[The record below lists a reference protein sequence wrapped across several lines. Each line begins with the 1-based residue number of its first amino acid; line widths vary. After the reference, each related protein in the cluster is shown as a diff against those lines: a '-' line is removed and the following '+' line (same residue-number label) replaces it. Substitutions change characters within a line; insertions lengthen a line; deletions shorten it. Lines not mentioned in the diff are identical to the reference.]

1 MPSPADLHRNLIQRV
16 NVGDSLTRT
25 ATRYPGALALA
36 DGTRRLTYRE
46 FNSLVNRFARGLAR
60 RGYGRGDALA
70 LASGNSIEF
79 LVTYYACAKLGVVC
93 VPVNLGWR
101 ADEAGYVLGHSRAR
115 GIVIESQL
123 LPALAETVITQ
134 PGVADIIVAPGTGG
148 DSAPRSDEILDTV
161 PFADLADGD
170 DSEPECL
177 VDDRDP
183 LSYLYTSGTTSF
195 PKGVVGSH
203 TAIYLESL
211 SMAVEARFNETDR
224 FVAMMPMFHTAQLNC
239 HCTAAVMVGAA
250 LFIERGFDAERLL
263 GLIEAERITQIFGLP
278 IMYRQLLDHLDID
291 RTDLSSL
298 RRALYAM
305 ATMPEAQL
313 RRCIERFGCGF
324 YLLFGQTE
332 MSPTATLFRPEHQL
346 SHAGAVGT
354 PVVNVQAAIMD
365 EKGTLLP
372 QGEEGEIVYRGPH
385 TLTGYLDKPEATGAA
400 FAHGWFHSGD
410 IGRFDADGILW
421 FTDRRK
427 DVIKTGG
434 ENVASI
440 EVERH
445 STPRTGISPKR
456 SWWGCRTS
464 GGPRPSPRW
473 SSPRPAPASTRT
485 SCCAGLGSSWP
496 ASRCPRR
503 SSRSTSCRRPPPARS
518 RRTSCATDMPA
529 TTRGGRRFES
539 APKSPPRRTAYRRP
553 PPESRQLSMLS

>member
-1 MPSPADLHRNLIQRV
+1 MPSPDELHRNLIQRV

-25 ATRYPGALALA
+25 ATRYPEALALC
-36 DGTRRLTYRE
+36 DGTRRLAYRE
-46 FNSLVNRFARGLAR
+46 FNRLVNRFARGLAG
-60 RGYGRGDALA
+60 RGYRRGDALA

-101 ADEAGYVLGHSRAR
+101 PDEVGYVLGHSRAR

-123 LPALAETVITQ
+123 LPALAETITTQ
-134 PGVADIIVAPGTGG
+134 PGVSDVIVAPGTGG
-148 DSAPRSDEILDTV
+148 DGPVRSGEIFSAVTFTDL
-161 PFADLADGD
+161 LADGD
-170 DSEPECL
+170 DPDSEPECF

-195 PKGVVGSH
+195 PKGVVGHH

-250 LFIERGFDAERLL
+250 LFIERGFDAARLL

-278 IMYRQLLDHLDID
+278 MMYRQLLDHPDID

-313 RRCIERFGCGF
+313 RRCLERFGCDF

-365 EKGTLLP
+365 ANGALLP
-372 QGEEGEIVYRGPH
+372 QGTEGEIVYRGPH
-385 TLTGYLDKPEATGAA
+385 TLTGYLDNPEATDAA

-440 EVERH
+440 EVEKALYAADASIAEAVVVGLPH
-445 STPRTGISPKR
+445 E
-456 SWWGCRTS
+456 
-464 GGPRPSPRW
+464 RW
-473 SSPRPAPASTRT
+473 SEAITAIVVLAGGAQLDERELLTRVRAHLDPYKVPKAVITVSELPKTSTGKIQKNVLRDKYASYYDKPADPS
-485 SCCAGLGSSWP
+485 
-496 ASRCPRR
+496 
-503 SSRSTSCRRPPPARS
+503 
-518 RRTSCATDMPA
+518 
-529 TTRGGRRFES
+529 
-539 APKSPPRRTAYRRP
+539 K
-553 PPESRQLSMLS
+553 

>member
-1 MPSPADLHRNLIQRV
+1 MSSTGELHRNLIQRV

-25 ATRYPGALALA
+25 AARYPDALALA
-36 DGTRRLTYRE
+36 DGTRRLTYAE
-46 FNSLVNRFARGLAR
+46 FNHLVNRFARGLAA

-70 LASGNSIEF
+70 LVSGNSIEF
-79 LVTYYACAKLGVVC
+79 LVTYYACAKLGAVC

-101 ADEAGYVLGHSRAR
+101 PDEVGYVLGHSRAR
-115 GIVIESQL
+115 GVVIESQL
-123 LPALAETVITQ
+123 LAALAATIAAQ
-134 PGVADIIVAPGTGG
+134 PGLSDVIVAPGTEPETG
-148 DSAPRSDEILDTV
+148 
-161 PFADLADGD
+161 ADGRVRSGEIPSAASFAEVLD
-170 DSEPECL
+170 GNDAEPECF

-183 LSYLYTSGTTSF
+183 LSYLYTSGTTSA
-195 PKGVVGSH
+195 PKGVVGNH
-203 TAIYLESL
+203 TALYLESL

-224 FVAMMPMFHTAQLNC
+224 FAAMMPMFHTAQLNC

-250 LFIERGFDAERLL
+250 VFIERGFDAARLL
-263 GLIEAERITQIFGLP
+263 ALIEAERITQIFGLP
-278 IMYRQLLDHLDID
+278 MMYRQLLDHPAIA

-305 ATMPEAQL
+305 ATMPQAQL
-313 RRCIERFGCGF
+313 RRCLEVFGCDF

-365 EKGTLLP
+365 ADGTLLP
-372 QGEEGEIVYRGPH
+372 PGSEGEIVYRGPH
-385 TLTGYLDKPEATGAA
+385 TLTGYLDNPEATDAA

-440 EVERH
+440 EVEKALYAADPAVAEAVVVGLPH
-445 STPRTGISPKR
+445 E
-456 SWWGCRTS
+456 
-464 GGPRPSPRW
+464 RW
-473 SSPRPAPASTRT
+473 TEAITAIVVPAPGAALDERELLSRVRAHLDPYKVPKAIITVDELPKTSTGKIQKNLLRD
-485 SCCAGLGSSWP
+485 AY
-496 ASRCPRR
+496 
-503 SSRSTSCRRPPPARS
+503 ARYY
-518 RRTSCATDMPA
+518 DQPD
-529 TTRGGRRFES
+529 GD
-539 APKSPPRRTAYRRP
+539 
-553 PPESRQLSMLS
+553 